1 MQKRIEKLRCE
12 LDRHRY
18 AYHVLDAPEISDQA
32 YDSLFEELLNLEKL
46 APEFFSPTSPTQR
59 VGAEPLKNFKKVRH
73 AQQQWSFDD
82 VFDFEE
88 LKAWEEKT
96 QRAIT
101 KIQET
106 TDDDQYERNKKQE
119 TRTKQI
125 PNSKFQISNESLNQN
140 DSNAARCTLHAARLE
155 YCCELKID
163 GLKMILTYENG
174 VLVGGATRG
183 DGVVGEDVTNNL
195 KTIQSVPLELNEK
208 VDAIVVGECWLS
220 KTELQRINRERQA
233 KGEAQFANTRNA
245 AAGSIRQLDAK
256 IAAKRKLDSFI
267 YDVDKIRE
275 VGDVREVGEL
285 SESVKTQV
293 EELELLKKLGFKV
306 NREFKLCHS
315 IQEIQAFYE
324 SWTIKKDQQDYEID
338 GIVIKI
344 NSQVLQKELGYT
356 GKAPRWGV
364 AYKFP
369 AQQVTTVVE
378 NIDVQVGRT
387 GALTP
392 VAHLR
397 PVRVAGSV
405 VSRATLHN
413 EDEIKRL
420 DVKIGDTVVIRKAG
434 DVIPEVVEVLKKLRT
449 GAEKTFQMPKTCP
462 ICGGVIER
470 KDLGTTNP
478 HLSRVLDI
486 LSQGE
491 KKIGK
496 ETSDPHLSRVLDIL
510 SQGEKKTRK
519 EASDAHLSRL
529 NLDILSQEEKKIMK
543 KTSGPHLSGAPDIL
557 SQRERKIMKKV
568 SESAAHYCLNPKC
581 FAVELG
587 QLIHFVGRKGFDIVG
602 LGESILERFLS
613 EGIISNF
620 ADIFDLKVGDLEPLE
635 RFAEKSAEK
644 LIASIEKSKKITLE
658 KLLYALGIRHVGE
671 ETAVLIAR
679 AIKAEFKISN
689 LKFQIKSQVS
699 NDQKLKEIE
708 IKTLEDI
715 IKIFPQIETESWLG
729 IHGIG
734 EKSAESLTSWF
745 ADGKNLQLL
754 EKMESLGVELEGM
767 EHGAG
772 SLEHDGKAK
781 LANLTFVLTGQ
792 LTGFTRDE
800 AKDMIRKAGGDVSS
814 SVSKNTDYVLA
825 GEEAGSKLQ
834 KAQALGV
841 KVIGEEEFL
850 KMLK

>member
-1 MQKRIEKLRCE
+1 MNRQLIRKRIEKLRQE

-18 AYHVLDAPEISDQA
+18 AYNVLDAPEISDEA
-32 YDSLFEELLNLEKL
+32 YDSLFEELLSLEKL

-59 VGAEPLKNFKKVRH
+59 VGAEPLKTFKKVRH

-82 VFDFEE
+82 VFDFAELVEWDAKVRRMIEKSNLAPSPVQSTGHPLPGGEE
-88 LKAWEEKT
+88 DKEG
-96 QRAIT
+96 
-101 KIQET
+101 
-106 TDDDQYERNKKQE
+106 
-119 TRTKQI
+119 
-125 PNSKFQISNESLNQN
+125 NS
-140 DSNAARCTLHAARLE
+140 LE

-163 GLKMILTYENG
+163 GLKMILTYEKG
-174 VLVGGATRG
+174 ILVAGATRG

-208 VDAIVVGECWLS
+208 IDAIVVGECWLS
-220 KTELQRINRERQA
+220 KTELKRINEERQV

-256 IAAKRKLDSFI
+256 IAAERRLDSFV
-267 YDVDKIRE
+267 YDIDFLGTKSPS
-275 VGDVREVGEL
+275 GDLVPKKFP
-285 SESVKTQV
+285 STQV
-293 EELELLKKLGFKV
+293 EELELLKKMGFKV
-306 NREFKLCHS
+306 NREFKLCKS
-315 IQEIQAFYE
+315 IQEVQVFYE
-324 SWTIKKDQQDYEID
+324 SWTSKKDQQDYEID

-344 NSQVLQKELGYT
+344 NSQVLQKALGYT
-356 GKAPRWGV
+356 GKAPRWGI

-378 NIDVQVGRT
+378 KIDVQVGRT

-434 DVIPEVVEVLKKLRT
+434 DVIPEVVEVLKKLRN
-449 GAEKTFQMPKTCP
+449 GSERTFRMPKICP
-462 ICGGVIER
+462 ICGGSVER
-470 KDLGTTNP
+470 KDLGTPNP
-478 HLSRVLDI
+478 HLSRALDI

-491 KKIGK
+491 KKI
-496 ETSDPHLSRVLDIL
+496 
-510 SQGEKKTRK
+510 RK
-519 EASDAHLSRL
+519 EA
-529 NLDILSQEEKKIMK
+529 
-543 KTSGPHLSGAPDIL
+543 
-557 SQRERKIMKKV
+557 

-602 LGESILERFLS
+602 LGESIIERFLS

-658 KLLYALGIRHVGE
+658 KFLYALGIRHVGE
-671 ETAVLIAR
+671 ETAVLIAKV
-679 AIKAEFKISN
+679 IKTEFKISN

-699 NDQKLKEIE
+699 NNQKLKEIE

-734 EKSAESLTSWF
+734 EKSAESLASWF
-745 ADGKNLQLL
+745 ADEKNLQLL
-754 EKMESLGVELEGM
+754 EKMASLGVELENVERG
-767 EHGAG
+767 E
-772 SLEHDGKAK
+772 EAK
-781 LANLTFVLTGQ
+781 LAGLTFVLTGQ
-792 LTGFTRDE
+792 LAGFTRDE

-814 SVSKNTDYVLA
+814 SVSKKTSYVLA
-825 GEEAGSKLQ
+825 GEEAGSKLE
-834 KAQALGV
+834 KAKELGV
-841 KVIGEEEFL
+841 KIINEGEFKQLIER
-850 KMLK
+850 